1 VNIQQDDKNGNTQ
14 NSFLTTVQKPK
25 NNENVNTVNV
35 QHSKTLKHIRNT
47 YTLQWAA
54 HPPQNCP
61 FRLRY
66 LELHLIHGSLGPHKS
81 STLNSISIG
90 SAIFAGHYRTDRP
103 TDGQTDRPTHHATR
117 SVTIGRIYARTAM
130 QPNNDNQAYSEYKH
144 SLTSRVRRYVVTA
157 TKAVHQVQIRPIM
170 RNYHTVPFPQVTSGS
185 AQ

>member
-1 VNIQQDDKNGNTQ
+1 MGSPSPSKLPLPTAISGTSPNTW
-14 NSFLTTVQKPK
+14 F
-25 NNENVNTVNV
+25 
-35 QHSKTLKHIRNT
+35 
-47 YTLQWAA
+47 
-54 HPPQNCP
+54 
-61 FRLRY
+61 
-66 LELHLIHGSLGPHKS
+66 LGP
-81 STLNSISIG
+81 TQVLNPKQ
-90 SAIFAGHYRTDRP
+90 HLDRFSHFRRALQ
-103 TDGQTDRPTHHATR
+103 DRQTDRPTHHATR